1 MGIMRP
7 ESLFALFAP
16 LTTLPGV
23 GPKIAPLAAKA
34 AGGELV
40 RDLAFH
46 LPTGLVDRR
55 YRPKIHEAELGRL
68 CTLEVMVERHQPGAM
83 GRPYKVH
90 VSDDTGFLSLLFFK
104 PNARYLA
111 ERLPEGAM
119 RVVSGE
125 VTERY
130 GERQMIHPSR
140 ILNLDDPDLGVVFEP
155 VYRSVAGLSHRTLA
169 RICGAA
175 AQKAEGL
182 AEWADPA
189 LVARE
194 GWQSFGAALMRA
206 HAPDGEDE
214 ILPSTPARRRLAYDE
229 LFARQIALQLS
240 GAARRRTPGRAIVGT
255 GAYTDAL
262 VAALPYQPTHAQSRA
277 FAEIGTDMA
286 AATPMLRLL
295 QGDVGAGKTLV
306 AAWSMARAAEA
317 QMQSALMAP
326 TEILARQHYAG
337 LAPLMAK
344 IGLRLEV
351 LTGKDKASH
360 KRMVLDGLA
369 TGAVHAVCGTH
380 ALFQQGV
387 VFQQLGLV
395 IVDEQHRFGVADRRR
410 LIDKGFAPHVLA
422 MSATPIPRTLAMA
435 VYGDLD
441 VSRLDEK
448 PPGRAPIKTIAMSLD
463 RLDEVAEAA
472 QRAIEKDDRVFWVC
486 PLVEES
492 DKVDVSAASERF
504 QDLQAM
510 FGDSVRLIHG
520 RMTSK
525 EKDEA
530 MEDFRTGMAKILV
543 ATTVIEV
550 GVDVPEASV
559 MVIEHAE
566 RFGLAQLHQ
575 LRGRVGRGG
584 KPGHCLL
591 LYANPL
597 SEMGARRISKL
608 RETEDGFAIAEEDFK
623 LRGGGDLLGLRQSGI
638 PAFKLADAALHADLL
653 AVAQRDARV
662 LVEADP
668 TLSSPRG
675 LAARLALHLFDQ
687 VDPETFLG
695 TG

>member
-1 MGIMRP
+1 MRP

-34 AGGELV
+34 AGGETV

-68 CTLEVMVERHQPGAM
+68 CTLEVTVERHQPGGM
-83 GRPYKVH
+83 GRPYKVQ

-104 PNARYLA
+104 PNARYLS
-111 ERLPEGAM
+111 ERLPEGAT

-125 VTERY
+125 ISERY

-155 VYRSVAGLSHRTLA
+155 IYRSVAGLSHRALA
-169 RICGAA
+169 KICGAA
-175 AQKAEGL
+175 AHKAEGL

-194 GWQSFGAALMRA
+194 GWESFGAALVRA

-240 GAARRRTPGRAIVGT
+240 GAARRRTPGRAIHGT
-255 GAYTDAL
+255 GIYTDAL
-262 VAALPYQPTHAQSRA
+262 LAALPYQPTGAQTRA
-277 FAEIGTDMA
+277 FAEIGADMA
-286 AATPMLRLL
+286 ASTPMLRLL

-317 QMQSALMAP
+317 HMQSALMAP

-360 KRMVLDGLA
+360 KRMVLEGLA
-369 TGAVHAVCGTH
+369 NGEIHAVCGTH

-395 IVDEQHRFGVADRRR
+395 VVDEQHRFGVADRRR

-472 QRAIEKDDRVFWVC
+472 RRAIEKDDRVFWVC

-492 DKVDVSAASERF
+492 DKVDVSAASDRF

-520 RMTSK
+520 RMSSK
-525 EKDEA
+525 DKDEA
-530 MEDFRTGMAKILV
+530 MEDFRSGAAKILV

-597 SEMGARRISKL
+597 SEMGARRIAKL

-638 PAFKLADAALHADLL
+638 PAFKLADAALHSDLL
-653 AVAQRDARV
+653 AIAQRDARV
-662 LVEADP
+662 LVDADP

-687 VDPETFLG
+687 VDPEVFLG

>member
-1 MGIMRP
+1 
-7 ESLFALFAP
+7 
-16 LTTLPGV
+16 
-23 GPKIAPLAAKA
+23 
-34 AGGELV
+34 
-40 RDLAFH
+40 
-46 LPTGLVDRR
+46 
-55 YRPKIHEAELGRL
+55 
-68 CTLEVMVERHQPGAM
+68 
-83 GRPYKVH
+83 
-90 VSDDTGFLSLLFFK
+90 
-104 PNARYLA
+104 
-111 ERLPEGAM
+111 
-119 RVVSGE
+119 
-125 VTERY
+125 
-130 GERQMIHPSR
+130 
-140 ILNLDDPDLGVVFEP
+140 
-155 VYRSVAGLSHRTLA
+155 
-169 RICGAA
+169 
-175 AQKAEGL
+175 
-182 AEWADPA
+182 
-189 LVARE
+189 
-194 GWQSFGAALMRA
+194 
-206 HAPDGEDE
+206 
-214 ILPSTPARRRLAYDE
+214 
-229 LFARQIALQLS
+229 
-240 GAARRRTPGRAIVGT
+240 
-255 GAYTDAL
+255 
-262 VAALPYQPTHAQSRA
+262 
-277 FAEIGTDMA
+277 
-286 AATPMLRLL
+286 MLRLL

-317 QMQSALMAP
+317 HMQSALMAP

-360 KRMVLDGLA
+360 KRMVLEGLA
-369 TGAVHAVCGTH
+369 NGDIHAVCGTH

-395 IVDEQHRFGVADRRR
+395 VVDEQHRFGVADRRR
-410 LIDKGFAPHVLA
+410 LIDKGFPPHVLA

-472 QRAIEKDDRVFWVC
+472 RRAIEKDDRVFWVC

-492 DKVDVSAASERF
+492 DKVDVSAASDRF

-510 FGDSVRLIHG
+510 FGNSVRLIHG
-520 RMTSK
+520 RMSSK
-525 EKDEA
+525 DKDET
-530 MEDFRTGMAKILV
+530 MEDFRSGTAKILV

-584 KPGHCLL
+584 KPGHCVL

-597 SEMGARRISKL
+597 SEMGARRIAKL

-638 PAFKLADAALHADLL
+638 PAFKLADAALHSDLL

-662 LVEADP
+662 LVDADP

-687 VDPETFLG
+687 VDPEVFLG

>member
-1 MGIMRP
+1 MRP

-34 AGGELV
+34 AGGETV

-55 YRPKIHEAELGRL
+55 YRPKIYEAELGRL
-68 CTLEVMVERHQPGAM
+68 STLEVTVERHQPGGM
-83 GRPYKVH
+83 GRPYKVQ

-104 PNARYLA
+104 PNARYLS

-119 RVVSGE
+119 RIVSGE
-125 VTERY
+125 ITERY

-155 VYRSVAGLSHRTLA
+155 IYRSVAGLSHRTLA
-169 RICGAA
+169 KICGAA
-175 AQKAEGL
+175 AHKAE
-182 AEWADPA
+182 AFDEWADPA

-194 GWQSFGAALMRA
+194 GWESFGAALVHA
-206 HAPDGEDE
+206 HAPAGEDE

-240 GAARRRTPGRAIVGT
+240 GSARRRTPGRAVHGT
-255 GAYTDAL
+255 GTYTDAL
-262 VAALPYQPTHAQSRA
+262 LAALPFQATGAQTRA
-277 FAEIGTDMA
+277 FAEIGADMA
-286 AATPMLRLL
+286 ASTPMLRLL
-295 QGDVGAGKTLV
+295 QGDVGAGKTVV

-360 KRMVLDGLA
+360 KRMVLEGLA
-369 TGAVHAVCGTH
+369 NGEINAVCGTH

-395 IVDEQHRFGVADRRR
+395 VVDEQHRFGVADRRR

-472 QRAIEKDDRVFWVC
+472 RRAIEKDDRVFWVC

-510 FGDSVRLIHG
+510 FGNGVRLVHG
-520 RMTSK
+520 RMSSK
-525 EKDEA
+525 EKDKA
-530 MEDFRTGMAKILV
+530 MEDFRTGAAKILV

-597 SEMGARRISKL
+597 SETGALRIAKL

-638 PAFKLADAALHADLL
+638 PAFKLADAALHSDLL
-653 AVAQRDARV
+653 AIAQRDARV
-662 LVEADP
+662 LVDADP

-675 LAARLALHLFDQ
+675 FAARLALHLFDQ
-687 VDPETFLG
+687 VDPEVFLG

>member
-1 MGIMRP
+1 MRP

-34 AGGELV
+34 AGGEMV

-68 CTLEVMVERHQPGAM
+68 CTLEVRVERHQPGGM
-83 GRPYKVH
+83 GRPYKVQ

-104 PNARYLA
+104 PNARYLS
-111 ERLPEGAM
+111 ERLPEGAI

-125 VTERY
+125 ISERY

-155 VYRSVAGLSHRTLA
+155 IYRSVAGLSHRTLA
-169 RICGAA
+169 KICAAA

-182 AEWADPA
+182 AEWVDPA

-194 GWQSFGAALMRA
+194 SWQSFGTALVRA

-255 GAYTDAL
+255 GTFTDAL
-262 VAALPYQPTHAQSRA
+262 LAALPYQATGAQTRA
-277 FAEIGTDMA
+277 FAEIGADMA
-286 AATPMLRLL
+286 GATPMLRLL

-317 QMQSALMAP
+317 HMQSALMAP

-360 KRMVLDGLA
+360 KRMVLEGLA
-369 TGAVHAVCGTH
+369 NGDIHAVCGTH

-395 IVDEQHRFGVADRRR
+395 VVDEQHRFGVADRRR

-472 QRAIEKDDRVFWVC
+472 RRAIEKDDRVFWVC

-520 RMTSK
+520 RMSSK
-525 EKDEA
+525 DKDEA
-530 MEDFRTGMAKILV
+530 MEDFRTGAAKILV

-597 SEMGARRISKL
+597 SEMGARRIAKL

-653 AVAQRDARV
+653 AIAQRDARV

-687 VDPETFLG
+687 VDPEVFLG